1 MDILDTLAAA
11 LNALAHTRVTMSTTK
26 KRILVHLSKHPYA
39 VKSEICAAMPDAD
52 YSRISH
58 DLSELR
64 ELGYIDATKVYN
76 NIKSYTLTPAG
87 LAALQVFIT
96 RFIGEIDKSRK
107 CGNATST
114 PDPAEL
120 EYSKWIKPQS

>member
-39 VKSEICAAMPDAD
+39 LKSDICAAMPDAD

-58 DLSELR
+58 ELTELR

-76 NIKSYTLTPAG
+76 NIKSYTLTPSG
-87 LAALQVFIT
+87 LAALQLFIN
-96 RFIGEIDKSRK
+96 RFIKEAEKHRK